1 MSHRNENHEIIRPN
15 IIEGLIYQMEEF
27 KFDAVLGLL
36 KLFCLTVPN
45 SKEEHKYMC
54 LRVLEGYLKL
64 HATS

>member
-1 MSHRNENHEIIRPN
+1 
-15 IIEGLIYQMEEF
+15 MEEF

-45 SKEEHKYMC
+45 SKEEHKYMG

>member
-1 MSHRNENHEIIRPN
+1 
-15 IIEGLIYQMEEF
+15 MEEF

-45 SKEEHKYMC
+45 SKEEHKY
-54 LRVLEGYLKL
+54 YLKL